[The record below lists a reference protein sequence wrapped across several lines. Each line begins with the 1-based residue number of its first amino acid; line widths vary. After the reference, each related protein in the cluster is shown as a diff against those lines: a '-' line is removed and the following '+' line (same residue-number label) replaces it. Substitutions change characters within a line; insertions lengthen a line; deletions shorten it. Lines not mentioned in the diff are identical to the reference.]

1 MYSENACS
9 VHTEYVFFGTLV
21 YEKERL
27 CYQHMQLQTYQQHP
41 IYDNTMTTAGPIYKL
56 HRSSDLL
63 ANYYMYVQV
72 HTVHNYT
79 CIVSIFVIR
88 I

>member
-41 IYDNTMTTAGPIYKL
+41 IYDNTMTTAGPIYKS

-72 HTVHNYT
+72 HTVHIIIHVLSVYL
-79 CIVSIFVIR
+79 
-88 I
+88 